1 MSGYFVS
8 RYDKG
13 GRLSLDDVWFY
24 GDIILQLVESFSY
37 LGVLL
42 SSTGKFSCTQQD
54 LADRGLRALFS
65 LKRITYE
72 LIDPKPELLCM
83 LFDRLVSP
91 VLLYSCEVWGFHTAT
106 AVEKV
111 HLKFCKWVLK
121 VSKSTTTEMVY
132 GELGRFPLI
141 VERKLRIV
149 KYWLKSVHRELSHL
163 VQKTYIIIIV
173 TKR

>member
-1 MSGYFVS
+1 MILNYVFYYNYADDSILMATS
-8 RYDKG
+8 RLDLQNSLDCVYDYCQRWKLYVNVMKTKILVFRKG

-83 LFDRLVSP
+83 LD
-91 VLLYSCEVWGFHTAT
+91 LY
-106 AVEKV
+106 
-111 HLKFCKWVLK
+111 HLYCFI
-121 VSKSTTTEMVY
+121 
-132 GELGRFPLI
+132 R
-141 VERKLRIV
+141 V
-149 KYWLKSVHRELSHL
+149 KYGDFILPLRWKKYTLNFVNGF
-163 VQKTYIIIIV
+163 
-173 TKR
+173 